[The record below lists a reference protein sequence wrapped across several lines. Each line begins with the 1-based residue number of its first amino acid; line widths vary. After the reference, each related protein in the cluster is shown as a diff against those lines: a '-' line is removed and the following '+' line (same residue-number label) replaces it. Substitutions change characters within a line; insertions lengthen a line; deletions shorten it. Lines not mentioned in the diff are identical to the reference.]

1 MKTLVICEKGIA
13 ARRIAQI
20 LSNGKYRQGK
30 IAGVPY
36 YYFDDYVVIGLKGHI
51 MKLDYPKEFSKW
63 NGISPKNLIDVEP
76 VKKVTSPATKKAL
89 KELAK
94 GASRIIIATDYDR
107 EGELIGVEALS
118 MLPEGIEVKRARFS
132 AITPYEIKR
141 AFENLGEVDYNLS
154 KSAEAR
160 QYVDLIWGASLTRF
174 ISISSNQLGKDF
186 LSVGR
191 VQTPTLSLIVEREK
205 QIEKFVPTPYWIIKL
220 VLEKNGI
227 KFDASSDKI
236 EDEEKAKK
244 IYENV
249 RKRRDAIVTEFEKKT
264 KQEMPPPPYDTTSF
278 LKDASYLGHS
288 PANAMKI
295 AEELYM
301 NGYISYPRTDNTVY
315 PPLPFDSIL
324 KKLSKVFPRDIEKLI
339 KIRREKPTRGKK
351 YSHDHPPIHPVDAY
365 KGKEH
370 QKIYELIARRFMVTL
385 AKNALIEEKKFKLEA
400 EIIFKGQGKKIIE
413 KNWLELYPYIKIE
426 EKEVPDLKEGEK
438 LRIIEAKIE
447 RKETKPP
454 KRYTQGSL
462 LAEMEKLGLGT
473 KSTRHEIISKLYQ
486 RKYIKGKTISPTPAG
501 VAVTEALK
509 KGAEI
514 ITKPEMTAMLEE
526 DMEKIAEGKKS
537 FEEVIEES
545 KDILKKAFE
554 VLEGKEKDIAR
565 EIKNALYKQNF
576 FGKCPNCG
584 SDLVLRKSRNGKRFI
599 GCSNYPKCTT
609 TYPLPQKGVV
619 FFEGEYCKCGAPK
632 ITIIYRGKKWKK
644 CVANCN

>member
-227 KFDASSDKI
+227 KFEASSDKI

-278 LKDASYLGHS
+278 LKDASYIGYS

>member
-220 VLEKNGI
+220 VLEKDGI

-249 RKRRDAIVTEFEKKT
+249 RKRKDAIVTEFEKKT

-278 LKDASYLGHS
+278 LKDASYLGYS

-365 KGKEH
+365 KRKEH

-426 EKEVPDLKEGEK
+426 EKEVPDLKEGER

>member
-94 GASRIIIATDYDR
+94 DASRIIIATDYDR

-118 MLPEGIEVKRARFS
+118 MLPESIEVKRARFS

-227 KFDASSDKI
+227 KFEASSDKI

-278 LKDASYLGHS
+278 LKDASYIGYS

-426 EKEVPDLKEGEK
+426 EKEVPDLKEGER

>member
-227 KFDASSDKI
+227 KFEASSDKI

-278 LKDASYLGHS
+278 LKDASYLGYS

-426 EKEVPDLKEGEK
+426 EKEVPDLKEGER

>member
-220 VLEKNGI
+220 VLEKDGI

-278 LKDASYLGHS
+278 LKDASYLGYS

-426 EKEVPDLKEGEK
+426 EKEVPDLKEVER